1 MPQPVTGIRRGHGR
15 GRAGAGDRR
24 ENWSV
29 EAVHLILRYAHLV
42 GFAVLL
48 GASVAQY
55 LSGALRINTAMLAGA
70 ATQVITGVLL
80 AAPIRDDDDPEPDPV
95 KLGVKLVI
103 AVSIFIMVYLP
114 RRKSAVNRGHFLAI
128 VGMTLLNAAIAT
140 FWR

>member
-1 MPQPVTGIRRGHGR
+1 M
-15 GRAGAGDRR
+15 
-24 ENWSV
+24 